1 MRETTQFNV
10 CIDEILL
17 KQFDRLIDQKRY
29 INHAEATRSLIR
41 ESLYRTVRECVN
53 NADNDGKEMVGT
65 VTLLYNRN
73 SRALSEKL
81 NRYKDA
87 HSNSIITCQNIHMDG
102 RNSLE
107 VLVVRGEAQSVKRI
121 ADELIHIRGIRHGNL
136 VMTPAGDGL
145 N

>member
-10 CIDEILL
+10 CIDEFLL

-29 INHAEATRSLIR
+29 INRAEATRSLIR
-41 ESLYRTVRECVN
+41 DSLYRTVRECVS
-53 NADNDGKEMVGT
+53 NAVNVDKEMVGT

-73 SRALSEKL
+73 ARALSEKL

-87 HSNSIITCQNIHMDG
+87 HSNSIITCQNIHLDD

-107 VLVVRGEAQSVKRI
+107 VLVVRGAAQTVSRI
-121 ADELIHIRGIRHGNL
+121 ADELIRIRGIRHGNL

>member
-17 KQFDRLIDQKRY
+17 KEFDRLIEQKRF
-29 INHAEATRSLIR
+29 INRAEATRSLIR
-41 ESLYRTVRECVN
+41 DSLYRTVRECVN
-53 NADNDGKEMVGT
+53 NVDNDGKEMVGT
-65 VTLLYNRN
+65 VTLLYNRQG
-73 SRALSEKL
+73 RAVSEKL
-81 NRYKDA
+81 SRYKDA
-87 HSNSIITCQNIHMDG
+87 HSNRIITCQNIHLDD

-107 VLVVRGEAQSVKRI
+107 ILVIRGEAQTVSRI

>member
-17 KQFDRLIDQKRY
+17 KQFDRLIEQKRF
-29 INHAEATRSLIR
+29 INRAEATRSLIR
-41 ESLYRTVRECVN
+41 DSLFQTVMEHV
-53 NADNDGKEMVGT
+53 DNEDKEMVGT
-65 VTLLYNRN
+65 VTLLYNRHG
-73 SRALSEKL
+73 RAVSEKL
-81 NRYKDA
+81 TRYKDT
-87 HSNSIITCQNIHMDG
+87 HSNSIITCQNIHLDD

-107 VLVVRGEAQSVKRI
+107 ILVVRGEAQTVSRI
-121 ADELIHIRGIRHGNL
+121 ADELIRIRGIRRGNL